1 MTTRRRKF
9 SAEFKTQVVLE
20 VLSGRNSIAAIARR
34 HQLQSK
40 LIYQWRAEALENL
53 PLLFT
58 LHKANPESEA
68 RIGELER
75 LIGQLTIENEALK
88 KASQWLDR
96 QSRAKGRS

>member
-1 MTTRRRKF
+1 MSSQRRKF
-9 SAEFKTQVVLE
+9 TAEFKAKVALE
-20 VLSGRNSIAAIARR
+20 VLSGSSSIAAIARR
-34 HQLQSK
+34 HQIKDK
-40 LIYQWRAEALENL
+40 LIYQWRAEALEKL

-88 KASQWLDR
+88 KASQWLSR
-96 QSRAKGRS
+96 QSRANGRS